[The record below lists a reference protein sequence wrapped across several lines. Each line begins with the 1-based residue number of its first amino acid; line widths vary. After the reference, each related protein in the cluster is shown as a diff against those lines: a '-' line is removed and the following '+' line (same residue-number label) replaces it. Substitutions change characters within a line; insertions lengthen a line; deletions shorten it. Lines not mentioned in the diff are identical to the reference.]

1 MQRPRLKVLL
11 DETAQVEGY
20 QIEGAFPMFGN
31 DSRGCDQT
39 ATAVVGADSKKV
51 VRPPSCRHEHPH
63 PFDPCHDRCSRSR
76 GPWSLR
82 KE

>member
-20 QIEGAFPMFGN
+20 RIEGAFPMFGN
-31 DSRGCDQT
+31 NSRGCDQT

-51 VRPPSCRHEHPH
+51 MRPPSCRNEHH
-63 PFDPCHDRCSRSR
+63 IRSTPAITDGVDLEVR
-76 GPWSLR
+76 GA
-82 KE
+82 

>member
-20 QIEGAFPMFGN
+20 RIEGALPMFGN

-51 VRPPSCRHEHPH
+51 ERPPG
-63 PFDPCHDRCSRSR
+63 F
-76 GPWSLR
+76 R
-82 KE
+82 KEHHIRSTPAIADAVDLEVRGA

>member
-1 MQRPRLKVLL
+1 MQRPLLKVLL

-20 QIEGAFPMFGN
+20 RIEGAFPMFGN

-51 VRPPSCRHEHPH
+51 ERPPG
-63 PFDPCHDRCSRSR
+63 F
-76 GPWSLR
+76 R
-82 KE
+82 KEHHIRSTPAIADAVDLEVRGA

>member
-31 DSRGCDQT
+31 NSRGCDQT

-51 VRPPSCRHEHPH
+51 ERPPG
-63 PFDPCHDRCSRSR
+63 F
-76 GPWSLR
+76 R
-82 KE
+82 KEHHIRSTPAIADAVDLEVRGA